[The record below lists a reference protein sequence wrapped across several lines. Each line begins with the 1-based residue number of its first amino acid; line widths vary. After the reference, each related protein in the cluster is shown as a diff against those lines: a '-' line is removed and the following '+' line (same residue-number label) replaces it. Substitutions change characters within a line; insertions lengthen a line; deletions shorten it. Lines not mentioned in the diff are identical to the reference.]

1 MRCNEKACYTW
12 KRVLMEHR
20 CEESLRASS
29 GQVGERQDLETHLR
43 CTAFSFNKIRKC
55 KKFVQWLRQEHVC
68 FVDILIERKNSFSS
82 WRKEGDVTIM
92 AEWWALS
99 RPESVAE
106 LSGLIGLSGGA
117 VMSRLWLS
125 LSFSVDDQSRCFIRR
140 RRSEEP
146 ERPALIWSDSHGR
159 KCSDHQPSLG
169 CVFNYIW
176 QGGHSKSLWRFPV
189 PRPFPSDLFLFSPLL

>member
-1 MRCNEKACYTW
+1 MTSAGT
-12 KRVLMEHR
+12 
-20 CEESLRASS
+20 
-29 GQVGERQDLETHLR
+29 
-43 CTAFSFNKIRKC
+43 
-55 KKFVQWLRQEHVC
+55 FV
-68 FVDILIERKNSFSS
+68 FIGILIERKNNFSS
-82 WRKEGDVTIM
+82 WRRKEDNVTIM

-99 RPESVAE
+99 QAENVAE
-106 LSGLIGLSGGA
+106 LGGLIGLSGGA

-125 LSFSVDDQSRCFIRR
+125 FSFSVDDQSRCFIRR
-140 RRSEEP
+140 GRSEEP

-176 QGGHSKSLWRFPV
+176 QGGHSKSRRRFPV